1 MQFSEFLFEGFYS
14 VKKFHYV
21 FSFFFSCSVGP
32 LPDMILPTS
41 DCRTV
46 LIALEAEAFARNGT
60 LVNPEG
66 GVGLLKFQ
74 STNISTTS
82 YSYKRLNFHNFD
94 NRYATKKTLR
104 KKTLIR
110 KLVYFWY
117 YCLFFIIVPRIQSSY
132 NWGLLY
138 PSNKCALRTNGR
150 RRYHI

>member
-1 MQFSEFLFEGFYS
+1 
-14 VKKFHYV
+14 
-21 FSFFFSCSVGP
+21 
-32 LPDMILPTS
+32 MILPTS

-46 LIALEAEAFARNGT
+46 LIALEAEVFARNGT
-60 LVNPEG
+60 LVDPEG
-66 GVGLLKFQ
+66 GVGLFKFQ